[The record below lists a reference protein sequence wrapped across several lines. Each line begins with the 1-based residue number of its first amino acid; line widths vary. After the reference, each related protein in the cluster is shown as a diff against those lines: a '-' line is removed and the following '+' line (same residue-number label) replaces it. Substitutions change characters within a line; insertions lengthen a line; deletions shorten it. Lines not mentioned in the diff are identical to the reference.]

1 VLGDATWATAE
12 ALDGFTQKE
21 PTDGA
26 PASEPTEVRLLW
38 DDDALYVG
46 VWLHD
51 SRPAAIVEGE
61 RQRDYSLQD
70 SDAVLLILDT
80 FGDEQN
86 GFVFG
91 TNPTGIEYDGQV
103 ANEGRG
109 GGSFLGG
116 GLRRG
121 RFSGGSGGGLN
132 VNWDGRWRVA
142 TSRDEGGWYA
152 EFAIPFSTLRY
163 GEGTQQAWGFNI
175 MRRLRRQN
183 ETSFWAP
190 VPRQFDLYRL
200 NYAGTLTG
208 LEPPT
213 QRFVQVTPYALQSAA
228 RDWQAGDPDM
238 SYPGEVGGDAK
249 LKLTQGLTLDLTY
262 NTDFAQVEV
271 DEAQVNLSRFNISF
285 PEKRPFF
292 LENAGFFSVG
302 GGNADLFFSRRVG
315 IADNGTQL
323 PILGGGR
330 VSGRAAGLNVGLL
343 HIRTEGLE
351 GVQPENAYSVARL
364 ARELPNRS
372 RVGAAFVERS
382 AVDVAGDHNRTYAL
396 DGQLGLGEAVTLSGF
411 WAQSETPGLD
421 GREYALDAV
430 GSYTDRDWNATLQ
443 YRRVGE
449 DFNPEV
455 GFLPRAGYDYGQAF
469 VMRYLR
475 PEGSVLREIRPHV
488 SFYTYRDVDTG
499 FDQSSRLHVDSH
511 WEFQSGAEIHTGAN
525 WVAEGIE
532 ADFEV
537 PGSGVVVPPGSYQ
550 GWEGQFVF
558 NSNESADLSFSG
570 RVTGGSFL
578 SGERLGGNVTV
589 TFRQGARLSTA
600 LQLDHN
606 DVRLPQGDFT
616 TTLAGVR
623 TGFFV
628 TPRISVQA
636 LVQYADQIDIW
647 SANVRFAW
655 LETAGTGL
663 FVVYN
668 QANGLGD
675 LARDTPL
682 NRSLVVKFTRTFD
695 VLRW

>member
-1 VLGDATWATAE
+1 
-12 ALDGFTQKE
+12 
-21 PTDGA
+21 
-26 PASEPTEVRLLW
+26 
-38 DDDALYVG
+38 
-46 VWLHD
+46 
-51 SRPAAIVEGE
+51 
-61 RQRDYSLQD
+61 
-70 SDAVLLILDT
+70 
-80 FGDEQN
+80 
-86 GFVFG
+86 
-91 TNPTGIEYDGQV
+91 
-103 ANEGRG
+103 
-109 GGSFLGG
+109 
-116 GLRRG
+116 
-121 RFSGGSGGGLN
+121 
-132 VNWDGRWRVA
+132 
-142 TSRDEGGWYA
+142 
-152 EFAIPFSTLRY
+152 
-163 GEGTQQAWGFNI
+163 
-175 MRRLRRQN
+175 
-183 ETSFWAP
+183 
-190 VPRQFDLYRL
+190 
-200 NYAGTLTG
+200 
-208 LEPPT
+208 
-213 QRFVQVTPYALQSAA
+213 
-228 RDWQAGDPDM
+228 
-238 SYPGEVGGDAK
+238 
-249 LKLTQGLTLDLTY
+249 
-262 NTDFAQVEV
+262 
-271 DEAQVNLSRFNISF
+271 
-285 PEKRPFF
+285 
-292 LENAGFFSVG
+292 
-302 GGNADLFFSRRVG
+302 
-315 IADNGTQL
+315 
-323 PILGGGR
+323 
-330 VSGRAAGLNVGLL
+330 VGLL

-372 RVGAAFVERS
+372 RVGGAFVERN
-382 AVDVAGDHNRTYAL
+382 AVGVAGDHNRTYAL

-411 WAQSETPGLD
+411 WARSETPGLE
-421 GREYALDAV
+421 GREYAVDAV

-488 SFYTYRDVDTG
+488 SFYSYRDVDTG

-525 WVAEGIE
+525 WVAEGLE
-532 ADFEV
+532 ADFEI
-537 PGSGVVVPPGSYQ
+537 PGSGVVVPQGSYD
-550 GWEGQFVF
+550 GWEGQLVF

-589 TFRQGARLSTA
+589 TFRQSARLSTA

-606 DVRLPQGDFT
+606 DVRLPQGDFS

-623 TGFFV
+623 TGVFL

-636 LVQYADQIDIW
+636 LVQYAEQSDIW

-682 NRSLVVKFTRTFD
+682 NRSLVVKYTRTFD
-695 VLRW
+695 VGRW